1 MSEMKALCLDYPLRT
16 IIIAIEEYTILTL
29 EQLKKT
35 DRKMHS
41 VSSALV
47 SDPLKVEMHRQ

>member
-1 MSEMKALCLDYPLRT
+1 MSEMKALCLGYPLRT
-16 IIIAIEEYTILTL
+16 IITAIEEYTILTL
-29 EQLKKT
+29 KQLKKT

-41 VSSALV
+41 VSIALV